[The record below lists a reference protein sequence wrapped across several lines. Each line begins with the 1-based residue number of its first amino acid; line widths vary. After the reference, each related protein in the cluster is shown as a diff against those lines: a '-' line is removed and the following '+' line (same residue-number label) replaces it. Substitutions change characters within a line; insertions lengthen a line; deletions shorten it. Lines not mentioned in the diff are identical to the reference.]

1 MNNPSP
7 RVLCLG
13 EVLFDLLADQ
23 VGQNYEQ
30 VTSWTP
36 YPGGAPANVAA
47 ALVKLGTP
55 AGFVG
60 CVGSDDSGNEL
71 VELLKT
77 TGVNIQG
84 VQRHQEAPTRKIYVV
99 RTNSGDREFAGFG
112 GMDSAAFADTHL
124 DANALDESL
133 FEMAE
138 FLVLGTLEL
147 PYDGTRGAI
156 EKALQLAEK
165 YDLKIVLD
173 VNWRPM
179 FWPNPE
185 AAPQAIQHLI
195 EYADFLKLSAEEAQ
209 WLFDTQDPGAIKYR
223 LNSVDGVLVTSG
235 EHGAAYCLGE
245 NEDKIPAFAV
255 KAVDTTGSGDGFL
268 AGLIHQ
274 LCQKGIHSLEDAA
287 TAKQVVTYAC
297 AVGALTA
304 TKPGAIA
311 SQPMPSEVEAFL
323 AENPPN

>member
-1 MNNPSP
+1 
-7 RVLCLG
+7 
-13 EVLFDLLADQ
+13 
-23 VGQNYEQ
+23 
-30 VTSWTP
+30 
-36 YPGGAPANVAA
+36 
-47 ALVKLGTP
+47 VKLGTP
-55 AGFVG
+55 AGFIG

-84 VQRHQEAPTRKIYVV
+84 VQRHREAPTRKIYVL
-99 RTNSGDREFAGFG
+99 RTSSGDREFAGFG
-112 GMDSAAFADTHL
+112 GMESAAFADTHL

-147 PYDGTRGAI
+147 PYDDTRTAI
-156 EKALQLAEK
+156 EKSLQLAEK

-179 FWPNPE
+179 FWPDPE
-185 AAPQAIQHLI
+185 AAPKTIHHLI
-195 EYADFLKLSAEEAQ
+195 EHADFLKLSAGEAQ

-235 EHGAAYCLGE
+235 EQGAAYCLGE
-245 NEDKIPAFAV
+245 NEDKIPAFPV
-255 KAVDTTGSGDGFL
+255 QAVDTTGSGDGFL

-274 LCQKGIHSLEDAA
+274 MAQKGIYSLEDAT

-311 SQPMPSEVEAFL
+311 SQPTRSEVEAFL
-323 AENPPN
+323 AAN